1 MLLRPRKIVT
11 TYRIAAGNADL
22 AQEHPIAWR
31 GGKDFLRL
39 ASGLAVAPSATR
51 FLQEVFEAF
60 GVRKSIH
67 EIVLEALDQA
77 DALSLCGNRAPTA
90 ELHSLVSRMVRFKLG
105 DHDRIERLKTAAVE
119 VLIRHFTC
127 RRCSQTPPDR

>member
-1 MLLRPRKIVT
+1 LPGTRTLLKSIQLL
-11 TYRIAAGNADL
+11 G
-22 AQEHPIAWR
+22 EE
-31 GGKDFLRL
+31 GKDFLRL

-127 RRCSQTPPDR
+127 RRCSQSPPDR